1 MRASSS
7 LELAE
12 TSMVK
17 KLQKKSSNG
26 LKNNTNGSSTSKNP
40 YLGFYDTSIGQKMKK
55 LGRLH
60 FPPSS
65 FLKLVR
71 QNTPLCA

>member
-17 KLQKKSSNG
+17 KLQKKSSNC
-26 LKNNTNGSSTSKNP
+26 LDNNTNEFSMSKNP
-40 YLGFYDTSIGQKMKK
+40 
-55 LGRLH
+55 
-60 FPPSS
+60 
-65 FLKLVR
+65 
-71 QNTPLCA
+71 